1 MYSKSLL
8 ALAATISAAQAAIK
22 GFNYGSTNTDGSP
35 VTQDRFVEL
44 FNNAKNLQG
53 TSGFNS
59 ARLYTMVQG
68 GTARDVISAIPAAIS
83 TSTTLLLGLWAS
95 EDQTAFNN
103 ELAALSAAISTYGTR
118 FTDLIT
124 GISVGS
130 EDLYRYGSIG
140 VMNNA
145 GYGVGPDVLINYI
158 GQVRA
163 LIANTAASQAKIT
176 HVDTWNSWTN
186 SSNFPVVDAIDF
198 VSMDAYPYFQYQ
210 LVPWLY

>member
-8 ALAATISAAQAAIK
+8 ALAATISAAQAGIK

-53 TSGFNS
+53 TSGFTS

-68 GTARDVISAIPAAIS
+68 GTSKDVISAIPAAIS

-103 ELAALSAAISTYGTR
+103 ELAALRAAISTYGTR
-118 FTDLIT
+118 FTNLIT

-140 VMNNA
+140 VMNKA
-145 GYGVGPDVLINYI
+145 GYGVGPDVLVNYI
-158 GQVRA
+158 AQVRA
-163 LIANTAASQAKIT
+163 LIANTAASKAKIT

-186 SSNFPVVDAIDF
+186 GSNSAVVDAIDF
-198 VSMDAYPYFQYQ
+198 ISMDAYPYFQFQ
-210 LVPWLY
+210 LV